1 MADNRGQ
8 YQIQL
13 IDPTGAQLDLLSM
26 DRVVALNYTRA
37 LNDIGNFT
45 LTIDASDDA
54 AQYVGVL
61 DMIVNIWRKNTPDSA
76 FELDASYLCRYF
88 SRLENEAD
96 NEEYIVYAGYS
107 LEHLLT
113 RRVIV
118 PDDDP
123 VAAGGFVTRS
133 GSGDTVMRDFIT
145 YQCITPALNAERV
158 ILGLSATPVT
168 GLFNTTF
175 QRRSYDSLIDVIKEI
190 AQKSIVDFEVAYTGD
205 VEAETMTFEFRA
217 GLIGTDR
224 TKTNNYPTGAFL
236 LFDPRRGNISHPLL
250 TVDRK
255 DEATFAYVAGQ
266 GLEDERVIFPVINNQ
281 AINVSIWNRI
291 EVLTDA
297 RNNQEG
303 DVDGYLSAG
312 VDTLNDR
319 KAETNFS
326 FEPDLE
332 APSTRVNVDW
342 FLGDRITAQYGGYS
356 EDLRITKITFDIT
369 DDETINIELINQN
382 VL

>member
-1 MADNRGQ
+1 MTDYRGA
-8 YQIQL
+8 YQCQL
-13 IDPTGAQLDLLSM
+13 IHPDGRQLDLLST
-26 DRVVALNYTRA
+26 DRIVRLNYTRA
-37 LNDIGNFT
+37 LNDIGGFT
-45 LTIDASDDA
+45 LTIDSNDDA
-54 AQYVGVL
+54 AQYFGL
-61 DMIVNIWRKNTPDSA
+61 TDMIVNIWRKNTPTGQ
-76 FELDASYLCRYF
+76 FELDASYLNRF
-88 SRLENEAD
+88 FGILESEED
-96 NEEYIVYAGYS
+96 DEEYIMFSGYS

-123 VAAGGFVTRS
+123 VAAGGFVSRA
-133 GSGDTVMRDFIT
+133 GSGDTVMRDFVL
-145 YQCITPALNAERV
+145 YQCITPVLNASRI
-158 ILGLSATPVT
+158 ILGLTAAAVVGT
-168 GLFNTTF
+168 FNTTF

-190 AQKSIVDFEVAYTGD
+190 SQKSIVDFEIAYTGD
-205 VEAETMTFEFRA
+205 VESETMSFEFRA

-224 TKTNNYPTGAFL
+224 TKTNNYPSGAFL
-236 LFDPRRGNISHPLL
+236 LFDPRRGNISHPMM

-281 AINVSIWNRI
+281 AINASLWNRI
-291 EVLTDA
+291 EILTDA

-312 VDTLNDR
+312 VDALNDR

-326 FEPDLE
+326 FEPDLN

-342 FLGDRITAQYGGYS
+342 FLGDRITAQYNDYS

-369 DDETINIELINQN
+369 DDETISIELMNQN